1 MKTSPAVD
9 MYMNLFVLELYK
21 NKDLANDWK

>member
-9 MYMNLFVLELYK
+9 MYMNLSVLEIYK
-21 NKDLANDWK
+21 NKDLANDQK